1 MNRRDLLTA
10 LPALA
15 VSAPA
20 TAIAQ
25 EPESAIMRLFGEWQ
39 AARKREKDLWAV
51 WDETPDADA
60 LGDALA
66 KETARIEW
74 EIIATPCQSAR
85 DFVAKVVSWTCNGEL
100 ALPGKSEDAALWAEA
115 NELIGVRA

>member
-1 MNRRDLLTA
+1 MNRRDLLAT

-15 VSAPA
+15 VADPSA
-20 TAIAQ
+20 AIAQ
-25 EPESAIMRLFGEWQ
+25 EPETEIMRLFHEWT
-39 AARKREKDLWAV
+39 AARKRETDLWAV

-66 KETARIEW
+66 KETCRIEN
-74 EIIATPCQSAR
+74 EIIATPSRCAR

-100 ALPGKSEDAALWAEA
+100 ALPSKSQDAALWAEA
-115 NELIGVRA
+115 NKLIGVQA